1 MFFISDAMA
10 QTAGA
15 AAAGGT
21 GGLLMQDHSDFC
33 CVLVLPDPSA
43 AKAPE
48 GTSEDVRS
56 AHQGR

>member
-15 AAAGGT
+15 AAAGDADHS
-21 GGLLMQDHSDFC
+21 DHSDFC